1 MRCIASAK
9 RVQVPRR
16 DPTGG
21 GKISE
26 RSMLIFDYTAHKSA
40 SPKNYPVF
48 LALLMRPVGTGTAM
62 VPTEQAE
69 FAIVRKRAAN
79 VT

>member
-16 DPTGG
+16 DPTGV

-26 RSMLIFDYTAHKSA
+26 RSMLIFDYTAHISA
-40 SPKNYPVF
+40 SPKNYPV
-48 LALLMRPVGTGTAM
+48 LLMRPVGTGTAM